1 MTDSFANLVDLWLK
15 SSDQFAARPAFGTKT
30 ASGWQWITYG
40 ELRAQVDA
48 FRAGLSQLGIGLGD
62 RVGLISNN
70 RVEWAVAAYA
80 SLGLGAAIVPMYEAQ
95 PASEWA
101 FILRDSGSKA
111 VLCATASIF
120 DQLSAARGEV
130 PSLEHVLGMALPESD
145 PRSYAHVLASGQGR
159 QTPALSPA
167 PQDVAGFLYTA
178 GTTGEPKGVVLSH
191 DNMVSNVNAVRALF
205 PISCEDTSLAFL
217 PWAHAFGQT
226 CELHMLTSYGCAI
239 AINDEVPSLVGN
251 LAEVKPSILISVPR
265 IFNRIYDGV
274 NKQMQDKP
282 APIRALFRRAIAAAT
297 QRSRGQ
303 SLGLWDNLA
312 LALADKLIFNK
323 IRGRMGGRL
332 RYAVSGSAAL
342 SKEVGEFVDALGIQ
356 VYEGYGL
363 TETSPVATVN
373 YPGHRKMGSVGKA
386 IPGVRIE
393 IDTQAT
399 GDAENGEIV
408 VHGPCVMQGY
418 HNRSKETGE
427 VLRPDRGLRT
437 GDMGRLDAEGYLFI
451 TGRIKEQYKLE
462 NGKYVVPSLLE
473 EALKLSPYIANIMLY
488 GHNKPHNVALVV
500 ADVDSLKKWAGS
512 QGKTLGDLAS
522 DSAVQELI
530 AAELARSGAAFKSF
544 ERPTKFAVISEDFT
558 VENGM
563 LTPKLSLKR
572 RKVLEK
578 YGALLDSLY
587 VKK

>member
-15 SSDQFAARPAFGTKT
+15 SSEKFAARPAFGTKT
-30 ASGWQWITYG
+30 AGQWQWISYG
-40 ELRAQVDA
+40 EFKTQVDA
-48 FRAGLSQLGIGLGD
+48 FRAGLSELGIGLGD
-62 RVGLISNN
+62 RVALISNN

-101 FILRDSGSKA
+101 FILRDSGTKV
-111 VLCATASIF
+111 VLCATTSIF
-120 DQLSAARGEV
+120 EQLQALRGEI
-130 PSLEHVLGMALPESD
+130 PTLSHVLGMALPASD
-145 PRSYAHVLASGQGR
+145 ERSYAHVLATGKGKQV
-159 QTPALSPA
+159 PAISPA

-191 DNMVSNVNAVRALF
+191 DNMVSNVNAVRELF
-205 PISCEDTSLAFL
+205 PITCEDTSLAFL

-239 AINDEVPSLVGN
+239 AINDEIPSLVAN

-297 QRSRGQ
+297 ERSRGK
-303 SLGLWDNLA
+303 SLGMLDEVA

-342 SKEVGEFVDALGIQ
+342 SKDVGEFVDALGIE

-363 TETSPVATVN
+363 TETSPVVSVN

-386 IPGVRIE
+386 ISRVRIE
-393 IDTQAT
+393 IDTHVT
-399 GDAENGEIV
+399 GDAENGEII

-437 GDMGRLDAEGYLFI
+437 GDMGRLDADGYLFI

-462 NGKYVVPSLLE
+462 NGKYVVPSPLE
-473 EALKLSPYIANIMLY
+473 ESLKLSPFIANVMLY

-500 ADVDSLKKWAGS
+500 ADMDSIKKWAS
-512 QGKTLGDLAS
+512 ANNHTLGAIEQ
-522 DSAVQELI
+522 DSAVHELL
-530 AAELARSGAAFKSF
+530 AAELARCGASFKGF
-544 ERPTKFAVISEDFT
+544 ERPAAFAVISEDFS

-578 YGALLDSLY
+578 YGALLEALY
-587 VKK
+587 AK